1 MKKPNGWQDLKR
13 MAKLS
18 IRDCLKQAE
27 ARLKH
32 IENPNT
38 SALIL
43 MAHVLNMPKTWLLA
57 HPENTLDECQKE
69 VFLGLVSRLSDGEPL
84 PYLTGTQSFYGL
96 DFKVSPAVLIP
107 RPETELLVEEALSW
121 LSKNPEAQ
129 TALDVGTGS
138 GCIAI
143 SLLKNNESIKI
154 TALDISNETLKIAS
168 ENAKS
173 HQVSHCLDLVHSN
186 LLSQFNGQTSLI
198 CANLPYIPSQ
208 TLQTLAVT
216 EWEPALAL
224 DGGEDGL
231 KLIRDL
237 LSQSQKVL
245 KAPGLILLEIEESTG
260 EKALEAAKQAY
271 PQASIALLRDL
282 AGKNRLIRIEVPA

>member
-1 MKKPNGWQDLKR
+1 M
-13 MAKLS
+13 
-18 IRDCLKQAE
+18 
-27 ARLKH
+27 
-32 IENPNT
+32 
-38 SALIL
+38 
-43 MAHVLNMPKTWLLA
+43 
-57 HPENTLDECQKE
+57 
-69 VFLGLVSRLSDGEPL
+69 
-84 PYLTGTQSFYGL
+84 
-96 DFKVSPAVLIP
+96 SPAILIP

-121 LSKNPEAQ
+121 LSKNPEVQ
-129 TALDVGTGS
+129 TGLDVGTGS

-143 SLLKNNESIKI
+143 SLLKNNNSIKI
-154 TALDISNETLKIAS
+154 TALDISNEALKIAR

-173 HQVSHCLDLVHSN
+173 HQVSHRLDLLQSN
-186 LLSQFNGQTSLI
+186 LLSQFNGQASLI

-216 EWEPALAL
+216 KWEPALAL
-224 DGGEDGL
+224 DGGADGL

-271 PQASIALLRDL
+271 PQASVALLKDL
-282 AGKNRLIRIEVPA
+282 AGKDRLIRIEVPA